1 MVHRNVNAFFVVLFA
16 LIAYYLAFY
25 SHLEPIEEPR
35 ISESEKSIQSKEDFV
50 KEANI
55 THNQFCYLDTK
66 SSLVE
71 FNKTSYYE
79 AIALAE
85 GAELLTNWALCSPC
99 DEGTCIETTP
109 DTKLVVETES
119 LWTEYD
125 ESRDY
130 CEERHANALKRL
142 QELVDSRSTLTAPV
156 A

>member
-1 MVHRNVNAFFVVLFA
+1 MVHRNVNVFFVVLFA

-25 SHLEPIEEPR
+25 SHLEPVVEPR
-35 ISESEKSIQSKEDFV
+35 ISESEKSIQSKDEFV

-85 GAELLTNWALCSPC
+85 GAELSNWALCSPC
-99 DEGTCIETTP
+99 DGGTCIETTP
-109 DTKLVVETES
+109 DTKLVVDTES

-125 ESRDY
+125 ELRDY
-130 CEERHANALKRL
+130 CEERHANALRRF
-142 QELVDSRSTLTAPV
+142 QELVDLRTSSADV